1 MIKYY
6 QVINEK
12 IISSEESKSNIIVY
26 VKPTFDEIK
35 EINSKFEIDEYLIN
49 SSLDP
54 DELARLEF
62 EENYKMIIIKRPKNY
77 SSEDNLIFKIFSIGL
92 FIFKTKLVIIMSEDI
107 EIINFRQTKK
117 MKTIMD
123 VLIKII
129 MGTISH
135 FLGHLKTINMISE
148 SIEQKIDTSIDNIY
162 LRHMFAIQKS
172 LVYYLNGIN
181 YNGVLFD
188 KIKNI
193 SKKIGFN
200 ETHLDKLD
208 EIIVENAQCYKQAEI
223 YTNIISGIMNTH
235 ASIISNNLNQTI
247 HRLTFITTI
256 FMPLTLIAS
265 IGGMS
270 EWTMMTKNIDWRIS
284 YSLFLLGTIAIAV
297 ISYFLL
303 KKLSFTPKD
312 KSVSLY
318 KKTKNKKKRLFFFWC
333 RASKK

>member
-1 MIKYY
+1 
-6 QVINEK
+6 
-12 IISSEESKSNIIVY
+12 
-26 VKPTFDEIK
+26 
-35 EINSKFEIDEYLIN
+35 
-49 SSLDP
+49 
-54 DELARLEF
+54 
-62 EENYKMIIIKRPKNY
+62 
-77 SSEDNLIFKIFSIGL
+77 
-92 FIFKTKLVIIMSEDI
+92 
-107 EIINFRQTKK
+107 
-117 MKTIMD
+117 
-123 VLIKII
+123 
-129 MGTISH
+129 
-135 FLGHLKTINMISE
+135 MISE

-318 KKTKNKKKRLFFFWC
+318 KKTKNKENRLFFFW
-333 RASKK
+333 RGASKK

>member
-6 QVINEK
+6 QIQNEK
-12 IISSEESKSNIIVY
+12 IIVSDEKNARLILYI
-26 VKPTFDEIK
+26 KPSTEEIK
-35 EINSKFEIDEYLIN
+35 EISLKHKIDEYLIS

-62 EENYKMIIIKRPKNY
+62 EDDYKMILIKRPKNY
-77 SSEDNLIFKIFSIGL
+77 SSEHNLVFQIFSIGL
-92 FIFKTKLVIIMSEDI
+92 FIFKSKLVIIMSDDV
-107 EIINFRQTKK
+107 EIITFKQTKK

-135 FLGHLKTINMISE
+135 FLGHLRTINMITE
-148 SIEQKIDTSIDNIY
+148 SIEQKIDASIDNIY

-181 YNGVLFD
+181 YNGVLFE
-188 KIKNI
+188 KIRNI
-193 SKKIGFN
+193 SKKIGFT
-200 ETHLDKLD
+200 ESHLDKLD

-270 EWTMMTKNIDWRIS
+270 EWTMMTKNISWIIS
-284 YSLFLLGTIAIAV
+284 YPIFILGMIIIAI

-303 KKLSFTPKD
+303 KRLSFTSKD
-312 KSVSLY
+312 KSISLY
-318 KKTKNKKKRLFFFWC
+318 KKSKKNDNKLFFFW
-333 RASKK
+333 RG